1 MTTSPSRTTQ
11 VPPVAPATAG
21 ATTPVAPPKRLGR
34 RTGGSSR
41 PNAGGALLA
50 FGWLL
55 VVLVPIYWIVVT
67 SLRNQAGFFAANP
80 LAPPSEPTLDNYRLV
95 LEGGF
100 TTYLVNSV
108 VVTTAAVL
116 LTLVVC
122 VLAAYTIVRNDSRL
136 VQSSFQVFLLGLAI
150 PLQATIIP
158 IYWIITRLELYDTL
172 TAIVLPSVAF
182 AIPLTVIILVNFLRD
197 VPAELFEAMR
207 VDGAGT
213 WRMLWS
219 LVLPLSRPA
228 IITVAVYDALQVWN
242 GFLFPLI
249 LTQSTQTRVLPLGL
263 VTFQGEFTINVPAVL
278 AAVVLA
284 TLPVLALYVVG
295 RRYLVSGLTAGFS
308 K

>member
-1 MTTSPSRTTQ
+1 MLRELP
-11 VPPVAPATAG
+11 TARSVG
-21 ATTPVAPPKRLGR
+21 I
-34 RTGGSSR
+34 S
-41 PNAGGALLA
+41 
-50 FGWLL
+50 
-55 VVLVPIYWIVVT
+55 
-67 SLRNQAGFFAANP
+67 AANP
-80 LAPPSEPTLDNYRLV
+80 LAPPTEPTLDNYRLV
-95 LEGGF
+95 LESGF
-100 TTYLVNSV
+100 PTYLLNSV
-108 VVTTAAVL
+108 VVSTAAVL

-158 IYWIITRLELYDTL
+158 IYWIITRLEHYDTV
-172 TAIVLPSVAF
+172 TAIVLPSAPF
-182 AIPLTVIILVNFLRD
+182 AIPLTVIILVNILRD

-242 GFLFPLI
+242 GLLFPLI
-249 LTQSTQTRVLPLGL
+249 LTQSTEATVLPLGL

-284 TLPVLALYVVG
+284 TLPVLALYVLG

>member
-1 MTTSPSRTTQ
+1 MTSAASTAP
-11 VPPVAPATAG
+11 VPPVTAATAG
-21 ATTPVAPPKRLGR
+21 APPPPARGADRGGGR
-34 RTGGSSR
+34 HAGSN
-41 PNAGGALLA
+41 PAGALSAFLWLA
-50 FGWLL
+50 
-55 VVLVPIYWIVVT
+55 VVIVPVYWIVVT
-67 SLRNQAGFFAANP
+67 SLRSQAGFFDTSP
-80 LAPPSEPTLDNYRLV
+80 LTPPVEPTLDNYRLV
-95 LEGGF
+95 LESGF
-100 TTYLVNSV
+100 PTYLLNSFIVTV
-108 VVTTAAVL
+108 VAVVI
-116 LTLVVC
+116 TLAIC
-122 VLAAYTIVRNDSRL
+122 VLAAFTIVRNSSRL
-136 VQSSFQVFLLGLAI
+136 VQLSFQVFLLGLAI

-197 VPAELFEAMR
+197 VPGELFEAMR
-207 VDGAGT
+207 VDGAGNG
-213 WRMLWS
+213 RMLWN

-249 LTQSTQTRVLPLGL
+249 LTQSTETRVLPLGL

-284 TLPVLALYVVG
+284 TLPVLALYIVG